1 MLSII
6 DHQGNANQTTMR
18 YHLTSVKMAIIQKE
32 KNINVGQHMG
42 ELELFHTVG
51 AATVEK
57 NMVVAVQ
64 LLNHVRL
71 FATPWTAACQASL
84 SFTISQSLL
93 KLMSIESVIPSHH
106 LILCCPLLILPSI
119 LPSIRAFSNESA
131 LHNMWPKY
139 WSFSFSI
146 SPSNIYSGLIPLGLT
161 GLISLQSKG
170 LSRVFSNTTVQKHQF
185 FCTQPSLW
193 SGSYVHT

>member
-64 LLNHVRL
+64 LLSHVRL

-84 SFTISQSLL
+84 CNFLYLSSGCQQKLL
-93 KLMSIESVIPSHH
+93 KIMKSE
-106 LILCCPLLILPSI
+106 
-119 LPSIRAFSNESA
+119 
-131 LHNMWPKY
+131 
-139 WSFSFSI
+139 
-146 SPSNIYSGLIPLGLT
+146 
-161 GLISLQSKG
+161 QD
-170 LSRVFSNTTVQKHQF
+170 
-185 FCTQPSLW
+185 
-193 SGSYVHT
+193 